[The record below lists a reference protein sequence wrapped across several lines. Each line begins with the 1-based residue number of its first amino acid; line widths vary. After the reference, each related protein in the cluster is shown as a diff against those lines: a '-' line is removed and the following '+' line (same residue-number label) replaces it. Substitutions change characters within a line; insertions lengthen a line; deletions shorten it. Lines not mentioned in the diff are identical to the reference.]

1 MKPAGVGGS
10 GEINCIWNVS
20 VQTLNHERSRDVLN
34 PCRCFINPVSEA
46 SIKVA
51 PRPKNESSC
60 LIPEPPSAIL
70 PARGGELHVEKYRR
84 SKGRREFIR

>member
-1 MKPAGVGGS
+1 MKPGGVRGS

-20 VQTLNHERSRDVLN
+20 VKTLNHERGRDVLN
-34 PCRCFINPVSEA
+34 PCRCFINPVEEA

-51 PRPKNESSC
+51 PRPKNKSSC

-70 PARGGELHVEKYRR
+70 PAGEEEGGGASCLEISTLQR
-84 SKGRREFIR
+84 SA